1 MLYSKTTGG
10 FYDPEI
16 HGEAVPSDC
25 VEISKEAHAELL
37 AEQSSGKVIVSDKKG
52 LPQAVTPAAPVLT
65 WDTVRSQ
72 RNALLSASDWTQ
84 LADAPVNKP
93 AWATYRE
100 ALRDITETFATPD
113 AVVWPT
119 KPE

>member
-25 VEISKEAHAELL
+25 VEISKERHDELL
-37 AEQSSGKVIVSDKKG
+37 AEQTSGKVIAGDAVG
-52 LPQAVTPAAPVLT
+52 LPQAVAPVLT
-65 WDTVRSQ
+65 WDAVRSK
-72 RNALLSASDWTQ
+72 RNALLTASDWTQ
-84 LADAPVNKP
+84 LADAPVDKA

-100 ALRDITETFATPD
+100 ALRNITETFATPD
-113 AVVWPT
+113 AVVWPAR
-119 KPE
+119 P